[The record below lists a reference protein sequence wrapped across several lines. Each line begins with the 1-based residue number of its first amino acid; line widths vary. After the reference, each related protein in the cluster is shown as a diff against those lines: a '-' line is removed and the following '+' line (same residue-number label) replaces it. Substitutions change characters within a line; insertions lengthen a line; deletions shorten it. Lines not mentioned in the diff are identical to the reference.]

1 MKRGVRSGFTLIELL
16 VVIAI
21 IAILAAILFPVFAQA
36 REKARQTGCLSNAKQ
51 VSLSVLMYVQDYDE
65 VVPLVYDLNTLS
77 SWTDRVQ
84 PYVKNWD
91 LMFCPSG
98 GGKRLPAALN
108 VSANRWW
115 GWWRYF
121 TQYGFNATYLNRANF
136 GCANIMVNGNAF
148 GPPIP
153 IAGASKPAETVL
165 LTETGQIGTDLN
177 VGSHIVYAPGGLTAN
192 DVCTYGDWG
201 TPNGGLWFAMTGRT
215 DMGFFLNRHSEGG
228 NVAFLDGHARNLRP
242 GLLAAGTNWTPTRAY
257 GAVQITDRAQYIWDL
272 D

>member
-1 MKRGVRSGFTLIELL
+1 MKREVRSGFTLIELL

-51 VSLSVLMYVQDYDE
+51 ITTGVMMYVQDYDE
-65 VVPLVYDLNTLS
+65 ILPLVYDLNTLS

-84 PYVKNWD
+84 PYIKNWD

-98 GGKRLPAALN
+98 GSKRLPTSLN
-108 VSANRWW
+108 TTANRWW

-121 TQYGFNATYLNRANF
+121 TQYGFNATYLNRANY
-136 GCANIMVNGNAF
+136 GCGNIMVNGNAF
-148 GPPIP
+148 GPPVP
-153 IAGASKPAETVL
+153 IAGVSKPAETVMI
-165 LTETGQIGTDLN
+165 TETGQIGANDN

-201 TPNGGLWFAMTGRT
+201 GPNGGVWMAMTGQT
-215 DMGFFLNRHSEGG
+215 NMGFFLNRHTEGG
-228 NVAFLDGHARNLRP
+228 NITFVDGHAAFLRP
-242 GLLAAGTNWTPTRAY
+242 SALAAGTNWTPTTAY
-257 GAVQITDRAQYIWDL
+257 GSVQITDRSRYLWDL

>member
-1 MKRGVRSGFTLIELL
+1 MNHRTRSGFTLIELL

-36 REKARQTGCLSNAKQ
+36 REKARQTSCLANTKQ
-51 VSLSVLMYVQDYDE
+51 VALGTLMYVQDYDE
-65 VVPLVYDLNTLS
+65 VLPLVYDLNTLG
-77 SWTDRVQ
+77 SWTDRIQ

-136 GCANIMVNGNAF
+136 GCGNIMVNGNAF
-148 GPPIP
+148 GPPVP
-153 IAGASKPAETVL
+153 IAGATKPAETVMIA
-165 LTETGQIGTDLN
+165 ESGQIGSDLN

-201 TPNGGLWFAMTGRT
+201 QPNGGVWFAMIGRT
-215 DMGFFLNRHSEGG
+215 NMGFFYPRHNDGG
-228 NVAFLDGHARNLRP
+228 NIAFLDGHSKHLRP
-242 GLLAAGTNWTPTRAY
+242 GQAAAGTNWTPTTAY
-257 GAVQITDRAQYIWDL
+257 GAVQIIDRTQYIWDL

>member
-1 MKRGVRSGFTLIELL
+1 MKRGERSGFTLIELL

-36 REKARQTGCLSNAKQ
+36 REKARQSGCLSNSKQ
-51 VSLSVLMYVQDYDE
+51 IALGVLMYVQDYDE

-77 SWTDRVQ
+77 SWTDRIQ
-84 PYVKNWD
+84 PYIKNWD

-108 VSANRWW
+108 TTQNRWW

-136 GCANIMVNGNAF
+136 GCGNIMINGNAF
-148 GPPIP
+148 GPPVI
-153 IAGASKPAETVL
+153 IAAASKPAETVMV
-165 LTETGQIGTDLN
+165 TETGQIGSDAN
-177 VGSHIVYAPGGLTAN
+177 VGSHIVYAPGGLRCN
-192 DVCTYGDWG
+192 DCCTYGDWG
-201 TPNGGLWFAMTGRT
+201 APNSGVWFAMSGQTA
-215 DMGFFLNRHSEGG
+215 MGFFLDRHNQGG
-228 NVAFLDGHARNLRP
+228 NVAFLDGHSKHMRP
-242 GLLAAGTNWTPTRAY
+242 GLLAAGTNWTPSSAY
-257 GAVQITDRAQYIWDL
+257 GSVQIIDRTQYLWDL